1 METLALVSYSCTTA
15 SRFTLDR
22 ECCDV
27 FVINTDE
34 KRRYMSKMSSYN
46 NGSKWENV
54 LWFLENMDFWDDY
67 GYMWFPDENIEIG
80 ETDPKAFLDIVRQKD
95 LLISQ
100 PSVSQSCKQ
109 SSHPPL
115 LNDNKN
121 IFRRSSIVG
130 IEAPCIN
137 TVLVKKT
144 LLPFLQENREHLK
157 SGWGVDLWWSHAMK
171 NDLYVVD
178 AVTIKT
184 HAQSK
189 ELMKVG
195 LEEKKHIVNKYKLK
209 VTI

>member
-1 METLALVSYSCTTA
+1 METLALVSYNRTTA
-15 SRFTLDR
+15 SNFPLNLD
-22 ECCDV
+22 CCDV

-34 KRRYMSKMSSYN
+34 KRRYMSEMSSYN

-54 LWFLENMDFWDDY
+54 LWFLENMDFWDEY
-67 GYMWFPDENIEIG
+67 EYMWFPEESIEMG
-80 ETDPKAFLDIVRQKD
+80 ETDAKAFLDIVRQKE

-100 PSVSQSCKQ
+100 PSVSPSCRQ
-109 SSHPPL
+109 FSHPPL
-115 LNDNKN
+115 LNDKKN
-121 IFRRSSIVG
+121 VFRRSSIVG

-137 TVLVKKT
+137 TGFVKNI

-178 AVTIKT
+178 AVIMKT
-184 HAQSK
+184 QAQSK
-189 ELMKVG
+189 ELMKIG